1 MTRLMSRIERLVR
14 SGAVTATRLGRDAMG
29 DPGFVRD
36 LRHGRQ
42 IGPGTE
48 ARLAAWLDA
57 AEAKAPRDGTC
68 AR

>member
-1 MTRLMSRIERLVR
+1 MMNLVSRIERLVR
-14 SGAVTATRLGRDAMG
+14 KSSITATQVGREVMG

-36 LRHGRQ
+36 LRNGRQ
-42 IGPGTE
+42 MRPATE

-57 AEAKAPRDGTC
+57 AEKQEAGRTC